1 MITKDNRNIATKD
14 QEQFAFGKQNYKLLI
29 IGIGVLLLGYI
40 LMIGGGTE
48 DPMVF
53 SEEVFSPRRIT
64 VAPIVVLIGYALI
77 FYAILKRDKP
87 SSEINL

>member
-1 MITKDNRNIATKD
+1 MSTRENRSIAGEG
-14 QEQFAFGKQNYKLLI
+14 QEEFAFGKQNYKLLM
-29 IGIGVLLLGYI
+29 IGIGVLILGYV

-77 FYAILKRDKP
+77 FYAILKRDGR
-87 SSEINL
+87 STEIKS